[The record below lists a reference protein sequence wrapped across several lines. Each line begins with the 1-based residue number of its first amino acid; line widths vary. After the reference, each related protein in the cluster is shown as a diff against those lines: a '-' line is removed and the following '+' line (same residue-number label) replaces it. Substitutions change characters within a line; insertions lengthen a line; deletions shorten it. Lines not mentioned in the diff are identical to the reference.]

1 VRRPPPVPFI
11 VLCARFGLSGVDRIS
26 ACDVVGT
33 SNATKEIADMRE
45 GTREPIFNI
54 PRVVLLLLAA
64 MTLVHA
70 ARMALAPETDL
81 QLVALYGFTPAR
93 FAFLFDQ
100 RAVLDHLT
108 EVSRASEIEG
118 EIGQFFLTYGSQRN
132 LWITPLSYAF
142 LHGNWTHL
150 ALNGV
155 WFAAFG
161 SPVARRFGT
170 GRFLLLGALGAIGGA
185 FFYLVLH
192 LTELAPMVG
201 ASAAIS
207 AYTGAAARFVFQP
220 GVFFGDAPNPYGQSQ
235 EAPPM
240 AALREMLA
248 NSQTLAFV
256 GFWFAI
262 NLLSGVGG
270 QSVGFSNAPVAWEA
284 HIGGFLVGILLAPLF
299 DQRRKA

>member
-1 VRRPPPVPFI
+1 
-11 VLCARFGLSGVDRIS
+11 
-26 ACDVVGT
+26 
-33 SNATKEIADMRE
+33 MRE

-54 PRVVLLLLAA
+54 PGVVLLLLAA

-70 ARMALAPETDL
+70 ARMALAPEIDL
-81 QLVALYGFTPAR
+81 QQVALYGFTPAR
-93 FAFLFDQ
+93 FGFLFDQ

-108 EVSRASEIEG
+108 EVTRASEIEG
-118 EIGQFFLTYGSQRN
+118 EIGQFFLTYGSPRN

-155 WFAAFG
+155 WLAAFG

-170 GRFLLLGALGAIGGA
+170 AGFLLLGALGAIGGA
-185 FFYLVLH
+185 FFYLCFH

-220 GVFFGDAPNPYGQSQ
+220 GVFFRDSQDAYGQNP

-240 AALREMLA
+240 ASLPQMLA
-248 NSQTLAFV
+248 NRQALAFV

-262 NLLSGVGG
+262 NFLSGAGG
-270 QSVGFSNAPVAWEA
+270 QSMGLSNAPVAWEA
-284 HIGGFLVGILLAPLF
+284 HIGGFLIGILLAPLF